1 MLSPYIVNV
10 SFAVGLR
17 MSATAWMLK
26 TLRVQICWLD
36 HSIYARFAQQIW
48 ARLSGKDKIWNF
60 LK

>member
-26 TLRVQICWLD
+26 TLRAQICWSD
-36 HSIYARFAQQIW
+36 RSIYARFVLQTW
-48 ARLSGKDKIWNF
+48 VRLSGSEDKWTF
-60 LK
+60 LR